1 MSELSAFF
9 KGSGTELGIF
19 YPSGYLVAVFQDLP
33 GAEHAVKLLR
43 YAGFTE
49 EDAIATSG
57 RDVIRTEDE
66 QVKKEG
72 AWGLL
77 MRELS
82 RLIGTEEVYTDKD
95 LKRAAE
101 GAGFVAVH
109 CPTEASKN
117 SAWEVLKPLSPV
129 AARLYG
135 LGGIEHLAGEF

>member
-1 MSELSAFF
+1 MSKLSAFF
-9 KGSGTELGIF
+9 KGSGTEWATF
-19 YPSGYLVAVFQDLP
+19 YPSGYLVAVFQDFTE
-33 GAEHAVKLLR
+33 AEHALKLLR
-43 YAGFTE
+43 YAGFAV

-66 QVKKEG
+66 QEKKEG
-72 AWGLL
+72 VWGSL

-82 RLIGTEEVYTDKD
+82 RLIGTQDEYTDKD
-95 LKRAAE
+95 LKRASE

-135 LGGIEHLAGEF
+135 LGGIEHLVGEV